1 MPTPFPTILTNR
13 LKKLPLL
20 APGSFRR
27 SALYRFKGMKPK
39 VKRCRKAIIL
49 AETSFQTRLGAL
61 NISFQYL
68 YRDAS
73 NYKQHGEAV
82 FTNRTCLP
90 LTDIEAQIRACL
102 KDGKYFIARQVNLE
116 ERFFDALYDDDHP
129 WHEYERIEATTLA
142 PFDPDNWSQRQ
153 HRRDITEFIADLEQ
167 AHKAGWDEMYVRVDV
182 KNLLERQK
190 ADLRRKLEN

>member
-1 MPTPFPTILTNR
+1 MPFQFPTSFRTIQKTHS
-13 LKKLPLL
+13 LL
-20 APGSFRR
+20 APDSFRR
-27 SALYRFKGMKPK
+27 SVLYRFKGIKPK
-39 VKRCRKAIIL
+39 VKRCRKAIVL
-49 AETSFQTRLGAL
+49 AEASFQTRLGTL

-82 FTNRTCLP
+82 FTNRTCLS
-90 LTDIEAQIRACL
+90 LTDIEVQIRACL

-142 PFDPDNWSQRQ
+142 PFDPDNWFQHQ
-153 HRRDITEFIADLEQ
+153 HRRDITEFISDLEQ

>member
-1 MPTPFPTILTNR
+1 MPTPFPTILTKR
-13 LKKLPLL
+13 LKKLPML
-20 APGSFRR
+20 APGSFNR
-27 SALYRFKGMKPK
+27 SALYRTKGMKSK
-39 VKRCRKAIIL
+39 VKRHSRTIIL
-49 AETSFQTRLGAL
+49 AETSFQTRLGTL

-73 NYKQHGEAV
+73 NYKQRGEAV
-82 FTNRTCLP
+82 FTNRTCLS

-102 KDGKYFIARQVNLE
+102 KDGKYFIARQINIE

-142 PFDPDNWSQRQ
+142 PFDPDNWSQHQ